1 MPDRSMLMAE
11 IRCSRE
17 ISVLSVVFVMAML
30 LSILISSVEITV
42 YKTPGWFQ
50 KEYEK
55 YSVLEDVRGEMTM
68 DSALQVT
75 DEMMRYLR
83 GGRKDL
89 VVMTTLDGKKQ
100 EFFSQRE
107 KDHLADCRKLFLGG
121 LRLRLLARITAML
134 VLIRIGLLSRTSRRN
149 GIDFIRKVPKVMGGS
164 IFGLTVF
171 IVLVAR
177 DFDQSFIRFHHIFF
191 DNDKWLLNPKE
202 DNLINLLPE
211 GFFVDTAARILLIGL
226 GLSALLCC
234 GFLLVNRLLKWKYPE
249 ESVQPQQSSPSA

>member
-1 MPDRSMLMAE
+1 MAE
-11 IRCSRE
+11 MRCSKE
-17 ISVLSVVFVMAML
+17 ITLLSMVFVIAML
-30 LSILISSVEITV
+30 LSILITSVEITV

-55 YSVLEDVRGEMTM
+55 YSVLEDVRGEMAM
-68 DSALQVT
+68 ESALQVT

-83 GGRKDL
+83 GDRENL
-89 VVMTTLDGKKQ
+89 VVMTTLDSKKQ

-107 KDHLADCRKLFLGG
+107 KAHLADCRKLFLGG
-121 LRLRLLARITAML
+121 LRLRWLARITAVL
-134 VLIRIGLLSRTSRRN
+134 VLLRIWVLTRKSWRY
-149 GIDFIRKVPKVMGGS
+149 GINFTQKVPRVMGGA

-171 IVLVAR
+171 AVLVAR

-211 GFFVDTAARILLIGL
+211 GFFVDTAARILWIGL
-226 GLSALLCC
+226 GLSALLCFC
-234 GFLLVNRLLKWKYPE
+234 FFLANCWFRRKHPT
-249 ESVQPQQSSPSA
+249 ESTQPQQPNASA